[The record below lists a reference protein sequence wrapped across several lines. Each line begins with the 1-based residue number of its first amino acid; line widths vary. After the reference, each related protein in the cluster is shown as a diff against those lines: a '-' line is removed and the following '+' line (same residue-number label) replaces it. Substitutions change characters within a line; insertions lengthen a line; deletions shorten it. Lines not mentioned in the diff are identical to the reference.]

1 MAGSKNSQVTA
12 TKVRAVLEAGWAA
25 KIAALN
31 ASYDDGITMVAVDN
45 WYNSPQRSFGGDLNI
60 VVVAGSTEREYQ
72 GGERINLN
80 EILVGIIAG
89 GNTTVGTLEPQ
100 EVVVALLWRYWEA
113 VVEILDANNKLTLS
127 GTNWADETLVT
138 DAEPFARALDD
149 QAPNFEQRLLVSVGV
164 ITTDPD

>member
-12 TKVRAVLEAGWAA
+12 AKVRAVLEAGWAA

-31 ASYDDGITMVAVDN
+31 TSYDDGITMVAVDN

-60 VVVAGSTEREYQ
+60 VIVAGPVDREYQ
-72 GGERINLN
+72 GGERINMH
-80 EILVGIIAG
+80 EIVVGIVAG
-89 GNTTVGTLEPQ
+89 GNTVVSTLEPQ

-113 VVEILDANNKLTLS
+113 VVEILDANNNLTLS

-138 DAEPFARALDD
+138 SAEPFARALDD
-149 QAPNFEQRLLVSVGV
+149 QAPNFEQRLAISVGV